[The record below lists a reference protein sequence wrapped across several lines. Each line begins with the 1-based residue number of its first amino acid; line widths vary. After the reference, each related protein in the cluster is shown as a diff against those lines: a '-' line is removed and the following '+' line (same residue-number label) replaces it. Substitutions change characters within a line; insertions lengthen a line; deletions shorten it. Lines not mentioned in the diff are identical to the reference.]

1 MNYKRR
7 RPPKFVF
14 VFFALFALL
23 AFGGLVMLL
32 WNAIL
37 PELLN
42 TKRIS
47 YWQAVGL
54 LVLSK
59 ILFSSFRPGGGP
71 GKHFGPG
78 ARLQEKFK
86 NMTPEE
92 RQKFRQEW
100 KERFR
105 DDWRRHCRPPEEDR
119 PGEP

>member
-7 RPPKFVF
+7 RPPKLVF
-14 VFFALFALL
+14 VFFALLALL

-59 ILFSSFRPGGGP
+59 ILFSSFRPGERSRR
-71 GKHFGPG
+71 HFGPG
-78 ARLQEKFK
+78 ERLREKFK
-86 NMTPEE
+86 NMSPEE

-105 DDWRRHCRPPEEDR
+105 DDWRRHCKPPEEERTD
-119 PGEP
+119 EQ